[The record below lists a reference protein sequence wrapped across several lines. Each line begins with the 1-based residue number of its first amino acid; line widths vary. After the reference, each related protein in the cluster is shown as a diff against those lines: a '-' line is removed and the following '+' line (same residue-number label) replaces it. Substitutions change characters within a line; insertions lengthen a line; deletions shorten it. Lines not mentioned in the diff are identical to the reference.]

1 MILPSQTLATFL
13 HISRSIAYTP
23 VVFMH
28 LPRRLSPLLLVS
40 ILCFAPISSNAQAS
54 QPDNALMLQ
63 SMASLGARAS
73 FHTDFTFDK
82 PMLQELAGGLPDDQ
96 DTQSTLNKLES
107 ITVHVFHYPQPGMY
121 APADLDSVRAY
132 YRTPGW
138 THLVAAQPIN
148 AAGRTELWVLFQHS
162 RIESLTLLV
171 AKPTTLNIVEV
182 HGSMSPLDILHLRGH
197 FGIPRFAGD
206 HFKDDSGHPF
216 SAEHP

>member
-1 MILPSQTLATFL
+1 L
-13 HISRSIAYTP
+13 
-23 VVFMH
+23 
-28 LPRRLSPLLLVS
+28 
-40 ILCFAPISSNAQAS
+40 ILCFATLPGNAQAN

-63 SMASLGARAS
+63 GMASLGARAR

-82 PMLQELAGGLPDDQ
+82 PMLEKLAGGLPDDQ
-96 DTQSTLNKLES
+96 ETQNTLNKLES
-107 ITVHVFHYPQPGMY
+107 ITVHVFHYSQPGLY
-121 APADLDSVRAY
+121 ASADLDSVRAY

-138 THLVAAQPIN
+138 THLVAAQPVN
-148 AAGRTELWVLFQHS
+148 SVGRTDLWVLFQHG

-182 HGSMSPLDILHLRGH
+182 HGSLSPLDILHLRGH